1 MLFGASYYHEY
12 QPYERLDTDLDMMV
26 DAGFTVI
33 RVGEST
39 WASYEPSD
47 GHIGFDALERVV
59 DRAQDR
65 GLSVVVG
72 TPTYAIPSW
81 LARAHTEV
89 MAQTST
95 KSPLPFGARQNVDF
109 TSAAYRFYAERMI
122 RRLGACFGGRAGVI
136 GFQVDNEIGV
146 HQLTNPHVVDKFR
159 EHVLRRFGSVD
170 EINLAW
176 GLTYWSHRLSSI
188 GDLWAP
194 DGNTNPGYALEW
206 DRFQAALAVSF
217 LEWQRDLLR
226 QYIAPD
232 QFVTHDLIGGAGG
245 GSADIRAISEA
256 LDRTSA
262 NIYFPMQ
269 DALALPEPEPSLI
282 RALAPVWMDVG
293 GTWSVSWRADL
304 AYSAKGPRGTRFY
317 ATEVQAG
324 SIGPSSSNTPP
335 YPGQLRMA
343 GHQMVARG
351 ADMLAYWHWHTLH
364 YGFETYWGGVLGHDL
379 EANRILREATE
390 LGTDLRVLA
399 PVLATAQPES
409 DVAFLYSRDSAK
421 ALEFM
426 PAFNL
431 PGSSEPD
438 GASYH
443 RVFRRL
449 YQGASDVGLQV
460 RIVHADSDWTGEKV
474 LVVPALY
481 IADGALLE
489 KVKKHAYDG
498 AHVLLTFRSG
508 AADQN
513 ATVRWTRQPGSLREA
528 VGGSYQEYTNLAADV
543 PLVVA
548 DVPGLPP
555 LRLPPDPVGTR
566 WADLLVTETASTL
579 CGYDDKFVGDYA
591 AVSTQSYG
599 SGRVTWMGTL
609 VDRVSAGALV
619 RWALAERG
627 SAALTHAF
635 SNAPN
640 SVHISTARC
649 EDASRLWFVANH
661 SWDPAT
667 MSPPTG
673 LTELVPPRAGQVSA
687 TSVQLGAWDCCV
699 LVGGPS

>member
-1 MLFGASYYHEY
+1 VLFGASYYHEY

-26 DAGFTVI
+26 GAGFTVI

-59 DRAQDR
+59 DRAHDK

-81 LARAHTEV
+81 LARAHPEV

-95 KSPLPFGARQNVDF
+95 ETPLPFGARQNVDF
-109 TSAAYRFYAERMI
+109 TSPAYRFYAERMI

-146 HQLTNPHVVDKFR
+146 HELTNPHIINKFR
-159 EHVLRRFGSVD
+159 EHVLRKFGSVD
-170 EINLAW
+170 QINRAW
-176 GLTYWSHRLSSI
+176 GLTYWSHRLSNI

-194 DGNTNPGYALEW
+194 DGNSNPGYALEW
-206 DRFQAALAVSF
+206 ARFQAALAVSF

-226 QYIAPD
+226 KYIAAD

-245 GSADIRAISEA
+245 SSTEIRAISEA

-269 DALALPEPEPSLI
+269 DALALPEPEPAVI
-282 RALAPVWMDVG
+282 RALAPAWMDDG

-324 SIGPSSSNTPP
+324 SIGPSSSNAPP
-335 YPGQLRMA
+335 YPGQLRLVA
-343 GHQMVARG
+343 HQMIARG
-351 ADMLAYWHWHTLH
+351 ADMIAYWHWHTLH

-379 EANRILREATE
+379 EPNRILREATE
-390 LGTDLRVLA
+390 LGDDLRALD
-399 PVLATAQPES
+399 PVLARAQPES

-431 PGSSEPD
+431 PDSSDPD
-438 GASYH
+438 EASYH

-449 YQGASDVGLQV
+449 YQGASDAGLQV

-481 IADGALLE
+481 IADDALLE
-489 KVKKHAYDG
+489 KVKDHARGG

-508 AADQN
+508 AANEN
-513 ATVRWTRQPGSLREA
+513 ATVRWTRQPGPLREA
-528 VGGSYQEYTNLAADV
+528 VGASYQEYTNLATDV

-555 LRLPPDPVGTR
+555 LDLPPDPVGTR
-566 WADLLVTETASTL
+566 WADLLVTESASTL
-579 CGYDDKFVGDYA
+579 CKYDDKFAGDYA
-591 AVSTQSYG
+591 AISTQAYG
-599 SGRVTWMGTL
+599 SGRMTWMGTL
-609 VDRVSAGALV
+609 VDHKTAGRLV

-627 SAALTHAF
+627 STAQTNTWTEA
-635 SNAPN
+635 SE
-640 SVHISTARC
+640 SVRMSTARC

-661 SWDPAT
+661 SWEPVT
-667 MSPPTG
+667 MSSPAG
-673 LTELVPPRAGQVSA
+673 LKELIAPRAGRITA
-687 TSVQLGAWDCCV
+687 TSVELGAWDCCV
-699 LVGGPS
+699 LVGPPE